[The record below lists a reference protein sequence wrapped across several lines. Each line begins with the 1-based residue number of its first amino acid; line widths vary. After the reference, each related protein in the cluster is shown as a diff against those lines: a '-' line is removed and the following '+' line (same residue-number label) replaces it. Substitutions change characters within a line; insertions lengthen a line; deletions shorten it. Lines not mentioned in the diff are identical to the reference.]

1 VIRTSAAEIK
11 MSGRQ
16 TMGVRLVNLAGG
28 QSLVAIAR
36 NAESAEAI
44 GAAGAEDGGPEDDP
58 GEADDDGPAA
68 EDAADVSDSA
78 ETGSQAS
85 PDTDSQASPDTE
97 L

>member
-1 VIRTSAAEIK
+1 
-11 MSGRQ
+11 
-16 TMGVRLVNLAGG
+16 MGVRLVNLAGG

-44 GAAGAEDGGPEDDP
+44 SAAGAEDGGADDGGAEGDP
-58 GEADDDGPAA
+58 GEVVDGGGPAA
-68 EDAADVSDSA
+68 VDAADVSDSA